1 MVKKFKSLSNLLA
14 STEVQSY
21 TKRRHGCR
29 WLNAH
34 NQSILEESNE
44 RKMGRECQTSL
55 KCVPEAAAMS
65 SGWALPTYN
74 WLSLPGTKM
83 NAKKDH
89 DNV

>member
-1 MVKKFKSLSNLLA
+1 MTWWTFEMKESQPLIPAIKQGV
-14 STEVQSY
+14 
-21 TKRRHGCR
+21 
-29 WLNAH
+29 
-34 NQSILEESNE
+34 EESNE

-65 SGWALPTYN
+65 SGWALPTHN
-74 WLSLPGTKM
+74 WLSLPGTKT